1 MATRSYARL
10 SRPGVYSTTI
20 TRPDL
25 FRPYLA
31 EQLGLLEQDYGATFE
46 VRPSEQE
53 IPFPYVL
60 DGSDVVLNPSQTA
73 AIARYF
79 PTTDDLLNAAAM
91 AAVVELQHDLTA
103 DVRRHLAAGAD
114 AADAVVEVVAFVYEH
129 LRDDPALN
137 RLLAP
142 GRIAGTLAGLTAP
155 SSIHLGRS
163 LLAGFGVD
171 WAAQGWDPG
180 RQHELVEH
188 LLRTLQSL
196 VLDPGDPERSGTE
209 LRGYLQRWVA
219 PAVRAVHQ
227 GTGLP

>member
-1 MATRSYARL
+1 MRTHGWGGAPPADDEEARERILTATRACLAATGTARTSEVAGAL
-10 SRPGVYSTTI
+10 GI
-20 TRPDL
+20 TR
-25 FRPYLA
+25 
-31 EQLGLLEQDYGATFE
+31 
-46 VRPSEQE
+46 
-53 IPFPYVL
+53 
-60 DGSDVVLNPSQTA
+60 QTVY
-73 AIARYF
+73 RYF

-227 GTGLP
+227 GTALP